1 MTCMPNSPATLKR
14 ELEWSSKLS
23 HLAANRKVKMTWTLE
38 DLVKVR
44 ARKVE
49 RVPKVKANMEAKAR
63 RKIKEKVSR
72 VENMENMAAILA
84 QACPWFVSTAERLDI
99 TRRIADHPPTIA
111 TTTKAKVKEENP
123 KEKGNKSAVWN
134 NRVNIRNLKER
145 PKPAISSLPCW
156 LQSRTMNQ
164 YREKLKYRMLDCQ
177 MQLE

>member
-23 HLAANRKVKMTWTLE
+23 HLAANRKVKMIWITLE
-38 DLVKVR
+38 GLAKVR

-49 RVPKVKANMEAKAR
+49 RVPKVKANMEAKVR
-63 RKIKEKVSR
+63 PKIKEKVSR
-72 VENMENMAAILA
+72 VENMVAILA

-99 TRRIADHPPTIA
+99 TRRIADHPPTVA

-145 PKPAISSLPCW
+145 PKPAISSSPCW

-164 YREKLKYRMLDCQ
+164 HQEKLKYRMLDCQ

>member
-1 MTCMPNSPATLKR
+1 
-14 ELEWSSKLS
+14 
-23 HLAANRKVKMTWTLE
+23 MTWTLE
-38 DLVKVR
+38 DLAKEK

-63 RKIKEKVSR
+63 PKIKEKVSR
-72 VENMENMAAILA
+72 VENMENMVAILA

-99 TRRIADHPPTIA
+99 TRRIAGHPPTVA
-111 TTTKAKVKEENP
+111 TTKAKVKEENP
-123 KEKGNKSAVWN
+123 KEKGNKSAAWN

-156 LQSRTMNQ
+156 LQSRTRNQ
-164 YREKLKYRMLDCQ
+164 YQEKSKCQMLDCQ

>member
-1 MTCMPNSPATLKR
+1 
-14 ELEWSSKLS
+14 
-23 HLAANRKVKMTWTLE
+23 MTWTLE
-38 DLVKVR
+38 DLAKEK

-63 RKIKEKVSR
+63 PKIKEKVSR
-72 VENMENMAAILA
+72 VENMENMVAILA

-99 TRRIADHPPTIA
+99 TRRIADHLLTTA

-123 KEKGNKSAVWN
+123 KEKGNKSAAWN

-156 LQSRTMNQ
+156 LQSRTTNQ
-164 YREKLKYRMLDCQ
+164 YQEKLKYRMLDCQ